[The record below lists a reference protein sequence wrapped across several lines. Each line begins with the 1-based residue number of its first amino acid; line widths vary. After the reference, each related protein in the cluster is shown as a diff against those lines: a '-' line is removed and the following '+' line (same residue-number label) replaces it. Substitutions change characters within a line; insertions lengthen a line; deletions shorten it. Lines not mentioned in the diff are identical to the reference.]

1 MTNTKRNQIQAQ
13 IKQDRLDRIAEAK
26 KIQKYCNFHGYSDV
40 TPYEVVEVISDQTVV
55 VREMDAVIDPDWK
68 MEAHVGGFM
77 AHVVNNG
84 GEWNITSNPKNPTIR
99 ARWSKAKS
107 QWQIKQ
113 TGWTGAMRMSM
124 AAAPYKFYDYNF

>member
-1 MTNTKRNQIQAQ
+1 MTNIKLKKIRAQ
-13 IKQDRLDRIAEAK
+13 IEQERTDRIAEAK

-40 TPYEVVEVISDQTVV
+40 TPFEVVQVISDQTVV

-84 GEWNITSNPKNPTIR
+84 GKWNITSNENNFTTR
-99 ARWSKAKS
+99 ARWSKAKGR
-107 QWQIKQ
+107 WQTKY
-113 TGWTGAMRMSM
+113 GRMVM
-124 AAAPYKFYDYNF
+124 ANQPNKFYDYNF